1 MFRTLVQN
9 TKKGTTLEWKKKM
22 HTQEATRGPAGGGG
36 SSGQGR
42 LATGCWA
49 SEGSGAGLLGPA
61 KGGGPGR
68 SPAPV
73 A

>member
-1 MFRTLVQN
+1 
-9 TKKGTTLEWKKKM
+9 M
-22 HTQEATRGPAGGGG
+22 HTQEASRGPAGGGG
-36 SSGQGR
+36 SSGRGR
-42 LATGCWA
+42 LAAGCWA